1 MKKTIIKVLALTLV
15 AVMMCA
21 ILVSCDAPNAD
32 PAKALA
38 ALKDNGYT
46 AEKIDNEGL
55 GALAIAA
62 LTAAGISDVECVVSG
77 TAKIDGKVEHVT
89 IIYFEDDDAAKA
101 EWEDVQKFMDDSKED
116 SDETEWVI
124 EKSGN
129 MIYYGTKNGVKAA
142 K

>member
-1 MKKTIIKVLALTLV
+1 MKKTITKVLALTLV

-32 PAKALA
+32 PEKALA

-46 AEKIDNEGL
+46 AEKIENEGL

-62 LTAAGISDVECVVSG
+62 LSAAGISDVECVVSG
-77 TAKIDGKVEHVT
+77 TAKIDDSVEHVT
-89 IIYFEDDDAAKA
+89 IIYFEDADAAKA
-101 EWEDVQKFMDDSKED
+101 EWEDVQKYIDSSKKDGEE
-116 SDETEWVI
+116 SEWVI

>member
-1 MKKTIIKVLALTLV
+1 MKKTITKVLALTLV

-32 PAKALA
+32 PEKALA

-62 LTAAGISDVECVVSG
+62 LSAAGISDVECVVSG
-77 TAKIDGKVEHVT
+77 TAKIDDKLEHVT
-89 IIYFEDDDAAKA
+89 IIYFEDADAAKA
-101 EWEDVQKFMDDSKED
+101 EWEDVQKYIDSSKKDGEE
-116 SDETEWVI
+116 SEWVI